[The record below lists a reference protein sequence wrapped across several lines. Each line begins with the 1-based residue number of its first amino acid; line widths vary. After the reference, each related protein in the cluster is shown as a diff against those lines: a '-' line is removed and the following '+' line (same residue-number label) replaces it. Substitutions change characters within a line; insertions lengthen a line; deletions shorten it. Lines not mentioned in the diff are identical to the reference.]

1 MSSTSRASF
10 GSKFGIIMAA
20 AGSAV
25 GLGNIWRFPIETGQ
39 NGGAAFILIY
49 IIAIALLGVPL
60 MVAEFFI
67 GRHAHTNAAHAYK
80 KLSSHP
86 FWSNIG
92 FIGVLG
98 GSLILCYYV
107 VVAGWV
113 LKYMFLSL
121 DGTLSTLFTPGDA
134 SGYES
139 LFGNFVSSTWSPLIF
154 MVLFVLM
161 CHFAIAAGVR
171 KGIEKLS
178 KIFMPALFVILVV
191 LVGFSLFAPGAQE
204 GLSFLFHPDFSKLT
218 TSSVLSA
225 IAQAFYSL
233 SLCMGCLCT
242 YASYFGKDVNII
254 KSAVSISV
262 IDTLVAI
269 MAGLIIFPA
278 VFSAGISPQSGPSL
292 AFIALP
298 GAFQQAFGAVPA
310 VAYIV
315 SVLFYAL
322 LVLAALTS
330 AISLYEV
337 PTAYIH
343 ETWHIRRR
351 YAALVVTAVC
361 LMLGT
366 VCSLSMGVLGDL
378 HLFGKTVFDFLDY
391 FCTTIM
397 MPLSGVFIA
406 IFLGWVVKRDIFMD
420 DVTNGRTLRAAPAGV
435 IHWLLRWVAPIL
447 LFAAFLGVLGVI

>member
-1 MSSTSRASF
+1 MSTPRASF

-25 GLGNIWRFPIETGQ
+25 GLGNIWRFPIETGN

-49 IIAIALLGVPL
+49 VIAIAVLGVPL
-60 MVAEFFI
+60 MVAEFFV
-67 GRHAHTNAAHAYK
+67 GRHAGTNAAHAYR
-80 KLSSHP
+80 KLSGSP
-86 FWSNIG
+86 FWGNIG

-113 LKYMFLSL
+113 LKYMFLSI
-121 DGTLSTLFTPGDA
+121 DGTLTELFVPGDA
-134 SGYES
+134 SGYKS
-139 LFGNFVSSTWSPLIF
+139 LFGDFVGSTWSPLIY
-154 MVLFVLM
+154 MAAFVVM
-161 CHFAIAAGVR
+161 CHLAITAGVR

-191 LVGFSLFAPGAQE
+191 LVVCSLFAPGAQE
-204 GLSFLFHPDFSKLT
+204 GLNFLFHPDFSKINT
-218 TSSVLSA
+218 RSVLLA
-225 IAQAFYSL
+225 IAQAFFSL

-254 KSAVSISV
+254 RSATNISL
-262 IDTLVAI
+262 IDTMVAV
-269 MAGLIIFPA
+269 MSGLIIFPA
-278 VFSAGISPQSGPSL
+278 VFSAGIDPQSGPSL

-298 GAFQQAFGAVPA
+298 GAFNAAFGSIPLLAFMM
-310 VAYIV
+310 

-343 ETWHIRRR
+343 ETFHVRRR
-351 YAALVVTAVC
+351 YAALVVTGVC
-361 LMLGT
+361 LVLGT

-378 HLFGKTVFDFLDY
+378 QLFGKGIFDLLDF

-397 MPLSGVFIA
+397 MPVAGIFIA
-406 IFLGWVVKRDIFMD
+406 LFVGWIVKKETFVD
-420 DVTNGRTLRAAPAGV
+420 DVTNLHTLRPWSAN
-435 IHWLLRWVAPIL
+435 IIYWLLKWVAPVL
-447 LFAAFLGVLGVI
+447 LIAAFLGVLGVI

>member
-1 MSSTSRASF
+1 MSTPRASF
-10 GSKFGIIMAA
+10 SSKFGIIMAA

-25 GLGNIWRFPIETGQ
+25 GLGNIWRFPIETGN

-49 IIAIALLGVPL
+49 VIAIAVLGVPL
-60 MVAEFFI
+60 MVAEFFV
-67 GRHAHTNAAHAYK
+67 GRHAGTNAAHAYR
-80 KLSSHP
+80 KLSGSP
-86 FWSNIG
+86 FWGNIG

-113 LKYMFLSL
+113 LKYMFLSI
-121 DGTLSTLFTPGDA
+121 DGTLTELFVPGDA
-134 SGYES
+134 SGYKS
-139 LFGNFVSSTWSPLIF
+139 LFGDFVGSTWSPLIY
-154 MVLFVLM
+154 MAAFVVM
-161 CHFAIAAGVR
+161 CHLAITAGVR

-191 LVGFSLFAPGAQE
+191 LVVCSLFAPGAQE
-204 GLSFLFHPDFSKLT
+204 GLNFLFHPDFSKINT
-218 TSSVLSA
+218 RSVLLA
-225 IAQAFYSL
+225 IAQAFFSL

-254 KSAVSISV
+254 RSATNISL
-262 IDTLVAI
+262 IDTMVAV
-269 MAGLIIFPA
+269 MSGLIIFPA
-278 VFSAGISPQSGPSL
+278 VFSAGIDPQSGPSL

-298 GAFQQAFGAVPA
+298 GAFNAAFGSIPLL
-310 VAYIV
+310 AYMM

-343 ETWHIRRR
+343 ETFHVRRR
-351 YAALVVTAVC
+351 YAALVVTGVC
-361 LMLGT
+361 LVLGT

-378 HLFGKTVFDFLDY
+378 QLFGKGIFDLLDF

-397 MPLSGVFIA
+397 MPVAGIFIA
-406 IFLGWVVKRDIFMD
+406 LFVGWIVKKETFVD
-420 DVTNGRTLRAAPAGV
+420 DVTNLHTLRPWSAN
-435 IHWLLRWVAPIL
+435 IIYWLLKWVAPVL
-447 LFAAFLGVLGVI
+447 LIAAFLGVLGVI

>member
-1 MSSTSRASF
+1 MSSPSRASF

-25 GLGNIWRFPIETGQ
+25 GLGNIWRFPVETGN

-49 IIAIALLGVPL
+49 ILAIALLGVPL
-60 MVAEFFI
+60 MVAEFFV
-67 GRHAHTNAAHAYK
+67 GRHARTNAAHAYRR
-80 KLSSHP
+80 LSNHP
-86 FWSNIG
+86 LWGNIG

-113 LKYMFLSL
+113 LKYMFLSV
-121 DGTLSTLFTPGDA
+121 DGTLSSLFTPGDA
-134 SGYES
+134 TGYES
-139 LFGNFVSSTWSPLIF
+139 LFGSFVSGTWSPLLY
-154 MVLFVLM
+154 MAAFVLM
-161 CHFAIAAGVR
+161 CHFTIVAGVR
-171 KGIEKLS
+171 RGIEKLS
-178 KIFMPALFVILVV
+178 KIFMPALFVILVM

-218 TSSVLSA
+218 TRSVLLA
-225 IAQAFYSL
+225 IAQAFFSL

-254 KSAVSISV
+254 RSAVNISA
-262 IDTLVAI
+262 IDTMVAI
-269 MAGLIIFPA
+269 MSGLIIFPA
-278 VFSAGISPQSGPSL
+278 VFSAGIDPQSGPSL

-298 GAFQQAFGAVPA
+298 GAFCEAFSGLPV
-310 VAYIV
+310 VASAMSI
-315 SVLFYAL
+315 LFYAL

-351 YAALVVTAVC
+351 YAAMIVTAVC
-361 LMLGT
+361 LALGT
-366 VCSLSMGVLGDL
+366 VCSLSMGLLSDVQ
-378 HLFGKTVFDFLDY
+378 LFGKNIFDLLDY
-391 FCTTIM
+391 FCTTVM

-406 IFLGWVVKRDIFMD
+406 LFVGWVVRRDVFID
-420 DVTNGRTLRAAPAGV
+420 DVTNGRALRPGPARLV
-435 IHWLLRWVAPIL
+435 YWLLKWVAPVL
-447 LFAAFLGVLGVI
+447 LLAAFLGVLGVV

>member
-1 MSSTSRASF
+1 MSTSRASF

-25 GLGNIWRFPIETGQ
+25 GLGNIWRFPIETGN
-39 NGGAAFILIY
+39 NGGAAFILVY
-49 IIAIALLGVPL
+49 ILAIALLGVPL
-60 MVAEFFI
+60 MVAEFFV
-67 GRHAHTNAAHAYK
+67 GRHAHTNAAHAYR

-86 FWSNIG
+86 FWGNIG

-113 LKYMFLSL
+113 LKYMFLSV
-121 DGTLSTLFTPGDA
+121 DGTLSALFTPGDA

-139 LFGNFVSSTWSPLIF
+139 LFGSFVSSSWSPLIY
-154 MVLFVLM
+154 MAAFVLM
-161 CHFAIAAGVR
+161 CHFAITAGVR
-171 KGIEKLS
+171 RGIEKLS

-191 LVGFSLFAPGAQE
+191 LVVFSLFAPGAQE
-204 GLSFLFHPDFSKLT
+204 GLNFLFHPDFSKLT
-218 TSSVLSA
+218 TRSVLLA
-225 IAQAFYSL
+225 IAQAFFSL

-242 YASYFGKDVNII
+242 YASYFGKNVNII
-254 KSAVSISV
+254 RSAANISI
-262 IDTLVAI
+262 IDTMVAI
-269 MAGLIIFPA
+269 MSGLIIFPA
-278 VFSAGISPQSGPSL
+278 VFSAGIDPQSGPSL

-298 GAFQQAFGAVPA
+298 GAFCEAFSGVPVLA
-310 VAYIV
+310 SLMSI
-315 SVLFYAL
+315 LFYAL

-351 YAALVVTAVC
+351 YAAMIVTAVC
-361 LMLGT
+361 LVLGT
-366 VCSLSMGVLGDL
+366 VCSLSMGIWGDVQ
-378 HLFGKTVFDFLDY
+378 LFGKNIFDLLDY

-406 IFLGWVVKRDIFMD
+406 LFVGWVVKRKVFVD
-420 DVTNGRTLRAAPAGV
+420 DVTNDHALRPRSANLV
-435 IHWLLRWVAPIL
+435 YWLLKWVAPIL
-447 LFAAFLGVLGVI
+447 LLAAFLGVLGVI